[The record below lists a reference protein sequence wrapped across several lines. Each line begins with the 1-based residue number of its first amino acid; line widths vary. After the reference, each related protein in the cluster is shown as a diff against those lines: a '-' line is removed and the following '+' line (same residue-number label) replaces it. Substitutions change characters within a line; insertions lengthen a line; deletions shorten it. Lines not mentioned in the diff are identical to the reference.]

1 MRQRKQS
8 REVEWNGME
17 WNSMEWNM
25 RYLLLVVNV
34 FVQCLFV
41 FFYIV
46 QNVLIWN
53 EAGLLPSEWIRV
65 WDRSIVDICLFIK
78 KWF

>member
-1 MRQRKQS
+1 
-8 REVEWNGME
+8 ME

-34 FVQCLFV
+34 FVQCLFI

-65 WDRSIVDICLFIK
+65 WDRSIVDICLFIE